1 MEKLTPSA
9 AALEL
14 QAQKLLVAMGG
25 EAYCRCVDEKA
36 GSGSLLQVQGYL
48 SSKCTTSVP
57 SWNEVGLVSSRGSRL
72 DRCLQSCEM
81 QFAEGCKIRRS
92 SPSRACSMPGQIVRS
107 DLESQV
113 CCTTMRR
120 CPRTTGECPAT

>member
-48 SSKCTTSVP
+48 SSNALRVYLAGTKLA
-57 SWNEVGLVSSRGSRL
+57 W
-72 DRCLQSCEM
+72 
-81 QFAEGCKIRRS
+81 
-92 SPSRACSMPGQIVRS
+92 
-107 DLESQV
+107 
-113 CCTTMRR
+113 
-120 CPRTTGECPAT
+120 